1 MTIVLQGEKKEG
13 RKRRWG
19 GKEEEKEK
27 IMTSKL
33 VPALEKDM
41 WVDGWKPQRWS
52 EPTVVREG
60 IFSKGWE
67 EQRGGKK
74 KWEYKVKE

>member
-1 MTIVLQGEKKEG
+1 
-13 RKRRWG
+13 
-19 GKEEEKEK
+19 
-27 IMTSKL
+27 MTSKL